1 MKNTFKTLAFI
12 VLLIAVFSCKEN
24 SLEKLRQ
31 NELEKLDNYL
41 QENFPDLQRRPSGL
55 YYMEVEQGT
64 GDTIQPGDR
73 VQVFYSTWTIDSI
86 LIDETEGYTSGH
98 KYDPYEFVVGSGS
111 AISGLEEATTLMQK
125 GTKAHLII
133 PSELAYGQNGSLSV
147 PGFTTLLMEVEVYK
161 IYPISEN

>member
-1 MKNTFKTLAFI
+1 MKNTFKTLTFI
-12 VLLIAVFSCKEN
+12 ILLVAIFSCKEN

-31 NELEKLDNYL
+31 SELEKLDNYL
-41 QENFPDLQRRPSGL
+41 QENFPDLQRRPSGF

-73 VQVFYSTWTIDSI
+73 VQIFYSTWTIDSI

-98 KYDPYEFVVGSGS
+98 KYDPYEFIVGSGS
-111 AISGLEEATTLMQK
+111 AISGLEEAATLMQK

-133 PSELAYGQNGSLSV
+133 PSELAYGQNGSVGV

-161 IYPISEN
+161 IYPISDN